1 MKWSDGILVEI
12 LPLYFISLIGYAAGK
27 AFSIDVKT
35 ISTLTIFVISP
46 IVFMLT
52 ISKLDFTAG
61 AIAAPLTIFAIA
73 SVMAVLVLKLTRFYL
88 DEKTP
93 YLAALATGT
102 SNWGYFGLPIA
113 FALLE
118 PEMVGAYIMIGFGL
132 QLFENTLGIYYVS
145 RGTKSPKESFK
156 NMFRYP
162 VIYAI
167 GIGLFLSF
175 IDYDLPQGGEEFL
188 TLFKG
193 AYTVL
198 GMMMIGLGLA
208 ALDRF
213 RIDIPFTLTIFAVR
227 FLVWP
232 VTACLMIWTDQHIG
246 LLGPQYYAP
255 LLLFSVM
262 PVGANN
268 IAFAAQFDMYPGKA
282 SIAVLLSTLFAV
294 IYIPVA
300 IWFFGL

>member
-1 MKWSDGILVEI
+1 MNWSGDIIIEI
-12 LPLYFISLIGYAAGK
+12 IPLYIISLIGYVTGR
-27 AFSIDVKT
+27 FCTIDIKT
-35 ISTLTIFVISP
+35 ITTLTIFVISP

-52 ISKLDFTAG
+52 ISKLDFSAG
-61 AIAAPLTIFAIA
+61 AIVAPLAIFAVATALAAI
-73 SVMAVLVLKLTRFYL
+73 VLKITSFYL
-88 DEKTP
+88 DKKTP

-102 SNWGYFGLPIA
+102 NNWGYFGLPIA
-113 FALLE
+113 FAVLE
-118 PEMVGAYIMIGFGL
+118 PEMVAAYIMIGFGL
-132 QLFENTLGIYYVS
+132 QLFENSLGIYYVS

-167 GIGLFLSF
+167 AAGLLLSF
-175 IDYDLPQGGEEFL
+175 IDYDLPQTGEKFL

-213 RIDIPFTLTIFAVR
+213 RIDMPFTLSIFAIR
-227 FLVWP
+227 FAIWP
-232 VTACLMIWTDQHIG
+232 ALACLMIWADQHIG
-246 LLGPQYYAP
+246 LLGSQYYKP

-282 SIAVLLSTLFAV
+282 SIAVLLSTLFAAL
-294 IYIPVA
+294 YIPFA